1 MLYAAVVENHVHYDF
16 DAACMGFF
24 NQLLVFFVGTEARV
38 YLVVVCG
45 GIAVIGTAGHV
56 VFQYRSKPEGCDA
69 EVGEV
74 VQVLFDAGKVTAV
87 ACIGVFAVYLVLG
100 HARNLV
106 IVRVAIGKAV
116 GHQQVQ
122 CVGGVET
129 FMFATFLVACLQFI
143 FLYEFLFSFSEGE
156 VEFAGFY
163 ILVQFQIDQEVV
175 VAFQLDGA
183 AQ

>member
-1 MLYAAVVENHVHYDF
+1 MHGLFSISCLYSS
-16 DAACMGFF
+16 
-24 NQLLVFFVGTEARV
+24 LVPKRGSTF
-38 YLVVVCG
+38 VVVCG

-87 ACIGVFAVYLVLG
+87 ACIGVIAVYLVLG

-106 IVRVAIGKAV
+106 IVRICHWQSGRASAGTVRRRRRNLYV
-116 GHQQVQ
+116 RNLSC
-122 CVGGVET
+122 CVPSVHIP
-129 FMFATFLVACLQFI
+129 LRVS
-143 FLYEFLFSFSEGE
+143 FSFSEGE